1 MSAETSNRGRRHW
14 RKKERKKKIIK
25 KKSVAAKEKLIKL
38 CQVVSDLDSS
48 PNVGDFSVD
57 LVNSPRTEKWM
68 LSSAKQQMLK
78 TRRQVIVV
86 RQGIQPKLKK
96 KKKQSFKSQL
106 LCVCCEEWGEAS
118 CTKVSSWGLNRNK
131 KKKKKRSQ
139 TLVKF
144 THLTLETRKYNNFDL
159 RSQ

>member
-96 KKKQSFKSQL
+96 KK
-106 LCVCCEEWGEAS
+106 A
-118 CTKVSSWGLNRNK
+118 
-131 KKKKKRSQ
+131 
-139 TLVKF
+139 KF
-144 THLTLETRKYNNFDL
+144 
-159 RSQ
+159 